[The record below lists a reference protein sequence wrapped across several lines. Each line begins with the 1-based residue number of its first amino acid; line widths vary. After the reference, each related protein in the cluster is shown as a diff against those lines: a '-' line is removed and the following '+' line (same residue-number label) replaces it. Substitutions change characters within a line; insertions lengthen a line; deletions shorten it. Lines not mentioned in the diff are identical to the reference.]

1 MVTRGRSCHTFWPL
15 PSRCQLLR
23 YFPCALELQNV
34 LCPSP
39 KGHKCWT
46 ALWKPLHL
54 VALSVRKFGPGWPAP
69 SCMSVASLEPGPHF
83 LLPALFHEIQMLGT
97 VSGCGSLFKTLPW
110 GTFRLLLLTCLLDS
124 MVLPVYSEFQND
136 KQLPSFCFSS
146 FF

>member
-1 MVTRGRSCHTFWPL
+1 MSFVP
-15 PSRCQLLR
+15 LLR
-23 YFPCALELQNV
+23 VTGAGQLCGSHCTWWPCLSERLV
-34 LCPSP
+34 L
-39 KGHKCWT
+39 
-46 ALWKPLHL
+46 A
-54 VALSVRKFGPGWPAP
+54 WPAP
-69 SCMSVASLEPGPHF
+69 SCISVAFLEPGPHF

-110 GTFRLLLLTCLLDS
+110 GTFHLLLLACLLDS